1 MEIVPRKIQGL
12 QLPQFTKGLPMD
24 LGTCELVVAQV
35 QLFKEVSGSK
45 VIPVNLRDL
54 VMKDHKCL
62 HSPGQPTGDPLQHV
76 VVQVDS
82 VQLL

>member
-45 VIPVNLRDL
+45 VIPVNL
-54 VMKDHKCL
+54 
-62 HSPGQPTGDPLQHV
+62 
-76 VVQVDS
+76 
-82 VQLL
+82 